1 MSEPIR
7 KELRKMKQRKNIL
20 AVALAALL
28 CVLPLAG
35 VAAAE
40 IVQPTDQF
48 YVGDYANVINSD
60 TEQYIVAQN
69 EILEEK
75 TGAQV
80 VVVTVDFTGGMD
92 IEDYAYDLFNE
103 WGIGSSEKNNG
114 VLILM
119 VIGEE
124 NYWAM
129 QGSGIENVLT
139 SSKLGD
145 LLYDYL
151 EPDFAAADYDA
162 GAKSIF
168 DAVSG
173 ELAKYYGVSL
183 TAASSSS
190 STSGSTGQTTKPAS
204 SGSGTTSSG
213 GGGTTQNSNDNN
225 LAGALST
232 MVGFIVVILILVIV
246 ISTRSR
252 RGRYY
257 GGYAPRTRYYRD
269 PFRRNAD
276 VGRDMREN
284 IPPNAYEHDTQDAER
299 DDDHNDHFPF
309 GGASPGGGGMFGS
322 GGGGVSRGGGA
333 GRSSGGGF
341 GGGGHSS
348 GGGGHS
354 GGGGGSRG
362 GGAGRR

>member
-1 MSEPIR
+1 
-7 KELRKMKQRKNIL
+7 MKQRKNIL
-20 AVALAALL
+20 SVALAALL
-28 CVLPLAG
+28 CLLPLAG
-35 VAAAE
+35 VAAAD
-40 IVQPTDQF
+40 IVEPTDQF

-60 TEQYIVAQN
+60 TEQYIVSQN
-69 EILEEK
+69 EILYEK

-139 SSKLGD
+139 SSELGD

-151 EPDFAAADYDA
+151 EPDFAVGDYDA

-190 STSGSTGQTTKPAS
+190 STSSSTGQTTKPATT
-204 SGSGTTSSG
+204 GSGTTSSG
-213 GGGTTQNSNDNN
+213 GGGTTQSSNDNN
-225 LAGALST
+225 LTGALST

-246 ISTRSR
+246 ISTRNRSR
-252 RGRYY
+252 RGRSY
-257 GGYAPRTRYYRD
+257 GGYAPRTRYDRD
-269 PFRRNAD
+269 PYRRNTD
-276 VGRDMREN
+276 VGRDIREN
-284 IPPNAYEHDTQDAER
+284 IPPNANDHDNER

-333 GRSSGGGF
+333 GRSGGGGF
-341 GGGGHSS
+341 GGGGHS
-348 GGGGHS
+348 GGGHSSGGHS